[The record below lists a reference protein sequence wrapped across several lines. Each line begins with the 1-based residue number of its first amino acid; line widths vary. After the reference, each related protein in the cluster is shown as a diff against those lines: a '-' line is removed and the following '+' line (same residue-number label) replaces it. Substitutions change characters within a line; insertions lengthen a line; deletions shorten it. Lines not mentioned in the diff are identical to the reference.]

1 MKNNKVKTEK
11 EIIRKRTWTVE
22 LVEYSDGTSKM
33 NREVNGF
40 LGFELLG
47 LLEDMKSDIIEQLRG
62 RIKPTVIERTVIKNA
77 SEKR

>member
-11 EIIRKRTWTVE
+11 EIIRKKTWTVE

-40 LGFELLG
+40 SGFELLG
-47 LLEDMKSDIIEQLRG
+47 LIEDMKSDIIEQLRG

>member
-1 MKNNKVKTEK
+1 MKNKEEKK

-22 LVEYSDGTSKM
+22 VIEYSDGTSKM
-33 NREVNGF
+33 SRVVNGF

-62 RIKPTVIERTVIKNA
+62 RIKPTVTERTVIKNT
-77 SEKR
+77 SEKQ